1 MGSSKGTA
9 PSVMALPGT
18 GKTFDQFRADDA
30 SCRQYAFS
38 QVGGVSAN
46 QAATASAVGSAA
58 IGTALGAAAGAAF
71 NGGAGAAVGAGAGLL
86 VGSAFGVGAAQG
98 SAYDVQRRYDY
109 SYLQCMYAA
118 GDRIPV
124 RGHMMVAPGV
134 RPYVPPPQGLPPP
147 PPPPP
152 QATNNAT
159 DATSS
164 SPPTDRMTCCCRRFI
179 EVCHWFGYVV

>member
-1 MGSSKGTA
+1 MKYSRLALLVSLTCASACSVLPTA

-30 SCRQYAFS
+30 SCRQFAFN

-58 IGTALGAAAGAAF
+58 IGTGLGAAAGAAF
-71 NGGAGAAVGAGAGLL
+71 NGGSGAAVGAGVGLL
-86 VGSAFGVGAAQG
+86 VGSVFGAGAAQS
-98 SAYDVQRRYDY
+98 SAYEVQRRYDY
-109 SYLQCMYAA
+109 AYLQCMYAA
-118 GDRIPV
+118 GDRVPI

-134 RPYVPPPQGLPPP
+134 RPYAPPPPGVLPPP

-152 QATNNAT
+152 PA
-159 DATSS
+159 S
-164 SPPTDRMTCCCRRFI
+164 
-179 EVCHWFGYVV
+179 

>member
-1 MGSSKGTA
+1 MNYSGLALIPSLTWVSACSVLPTA

-30 SCRQYAFS
+30 ACRQFAFE
-38 QVGGVSAN
+38 QVGGVSTN

-71 NGGAGAAVGAGAGLL
+71 NGGSGAAVGAGAGLL
-86 VGSAFGVGAAQG
+86 VGSAFGAGAAPR

-109 SYLQCMYAA
+109 AYLQCMYAA

-124 RGHMMVAPGV
+124 PPPDWNIA
-134 RPYVPPPQGLPPP
+134 VPPH
-147 PPPPP
+147 
-152 QATNNAT
+152 
-159 DATSS
+159 
-164 SPPTDRMTCCCRRFI
+164 
-179 EVCHWFGYVV
+179 VY